1 MPDYMLSSDFD
12 MKLEEIS
19 MKIFEN
25 TSKKHRS
32 NIRTSYRTDFSKA
45 SALLSSP
52 KQFHMNH
59 SNSPRLKTIT
69 NIHSDKPKKLKKSV
83 RFADAI
89 GLNLV
94 KIVTFLLYPN
104 ESETSVIDDAY
115 HNDFD
120 KENSF
125 EESDFKTEQ
134 LDLNT
139 FEFNNV
145 HSEWNCCFEQP
156 NLKPNFYQRLKEKNA
171 ILESIHANHN
181 VLEGTVRVQNI
192 SYHKKISLRY
202 TFDEWKTHN
211 DLKCDFNVS
220 FNYEHVLTDQF
231 KFSFEIT
238 EGLFAKLLE
247 ENKYINSTSSPFFK
261 VQFAVCYETF
271 NDEAQQETIETY
283 WDNND
288 LNNYCFE
295 CYLKMVA

>member
-1 MPDYMLSSDFD
+1 MTIFTKLSPIASA
-12 MKLEEIS
+12 K
-19 MKIFEN
+19 
-25 TSKKHRS
+25 
-32 NIRTSYRTDFSKA
+32 RTDFFNFFGLSLWMLVIVL
-45 SALLSSP
+45 SLGELLW
-52 KQFHMNH
+52 FMWNCFGDE
-59 SNSPRLKTIT
+59 R
-69 NIHSDKPKKLKKSV
+69 
-83 RFADAI
+83 RAEA
-89 GLNLV
+89 
-94 KIVTFLLYPN
+94 
-104 ESETSVIDDAY
+104 SVIDDAY
-115 HNDFD
+115 HNDFV